1 MTIRLKDIAVRLQ
14 LSVSTVSA
22 ALQGRGD
29 ISQQTRERV
38 MAAVEELGYQPDTIA
53 RSLVTRR
60 SHVLGVVIPDLS
72 RSFFSELIK
81 GVDSVASDEGYSL
94 LVCNTDESAE
104 KEDQVLR
111 MLRSRRVDGLLVASA
126 HNARAKDWK
135 RAFANLVVPVI
146 FIDRRFPRLPFVG
159 GDDEEIGL
167 QATTH
172 LAEQGYRR
180 IAHICGPHTVA
191 TAIGRRKGYL
201 KALKK
206 LSLGLVPEFIIES
219 RYHEESGGYE
229 AMQKL
234 LALRPPPDAVF
245 AASDPIAIG
254 AMQAAL
260 DAGLQIPERLGLI
273 GVGGHQYSKYLRVP
287 LSTVDQQRFRIGQD
301 AARLLLEFIGGK
313 KPGHAEHILVEP
325 HLVIRASSSRLQSL
339 APSSALS
346 AVPVPTAATQALRE
360 QVGGFR

>member
-1 MTIRLKDIAVRLQ
+1 
-14 LSVSTVSA
+14 
-22 ALQGRGD
+22 
-29 ISQQTRERV
+29 
-38 MAAVEELGYQPDTIA
+38 
-53 RSLVTRR
+53 
-60 SHVLGVVIPDLS
+60 
-72 RSFFSELIK
+72 
-81 GVDSVASDEGYSL
+81 
-94 LVCNTDESAE
+94 
-104 KEDQVLR
+104 

-126 HNARAKDWK
+126 HNAQARDWK

-206 LSLGLVPEFIIES
+206 LSLRLVPEFIIES
-219 RYHEESGGYE
+219 KYY
-229 AMQKL
+229 
-234 LALRPPPDAVF
+234 DT
-245 AASDPIAIG
+245 
-254 AMQAAL
+254 
-260 DAGLQIPERLGLI
+260 GLQIPERFGLI
-273 GVGGHQYSKYLRVP
+273 GVGGHHYSKYLRVP

-301 AARLLLEFIGGK
+301 AARLLLEFISGK
-313 KPGHAEHILVEP
+313 EAGHAKQIPVEP

-339 APSSALS
+339 APSFALS
-346 AVPVPTAATQALRE
+346 AAPSPTAATQELRE
-360 QVGGFR
+360 RVGGFPSELATDLAGSPRRSAFLRLAGSLALPGLVWSSVVAGLDRPQDRANDLLRFL